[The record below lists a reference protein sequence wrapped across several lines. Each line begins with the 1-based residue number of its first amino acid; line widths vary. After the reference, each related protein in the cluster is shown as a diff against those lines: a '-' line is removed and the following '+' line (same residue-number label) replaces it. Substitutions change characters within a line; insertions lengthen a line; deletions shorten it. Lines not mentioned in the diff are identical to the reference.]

1 MGARKLLALLDIIQT
16 PAGPGFFTFCD
27 PLIFP
32 EILAMKLYARDSHLD
47 LSFPHVMGILNVT
60 PDSFSDGGA
69 HNTLVDAL
77 THTNAMVNAGATIID
92 VGGESTR
99 PGADDV
105 SVEEELARVIPVVEA
120 IAQRFEVW
128 ISVDTSKPDVIRESA
143 RVGAH
148 IINDIRSLS
157 EPGALAAAAE
167 TGLPVCLMHM
177 QGEPRTMQQAPE
189 YQDIVSEVDAYFAAQ
204 IARCEA
210 AGVKK
215 ENLLLDPGFG
225 FGKNLSHNYELLA
238 HLSHFH
244 HYGMPLLVGMSR
256 KSMIGQLLNVG
267 PAQRLTGS
275 LSCAVIAAM
284 QGAQIIRA
292 HDVKETVEAMRVV
305 EATRRAKG

>member
-1 MGARKLLALLDIIQT
+1 
-16 PAGPGFFTFCD
+16 
-27 PLIFP
+27 
-32 EILAMKLYARDSHLD
+32 MKLFARDSHLD

-60 PDSFSDGGA
+60 PDSFSDGGK
-69 HNTLVDAL
+69 HNALVDAL
-77 THTNAMVNAGATIID
+77 THTNEMVNAGATIID

-99 PGADDV
+99 PGADEV
-105 SVEEELARVIPVVEA
+105 SVEEELERVIPVIDA

-128 ISVDTSKPDVIRESA
+128 ISVDTSKADVIREAA

-148 IINDIRSLS
+148 IINDVRSLS
-157 EPGALAAAAE
+157 EPGALEAAAS

-177 QGEPRTMQQAPE
+177 QGEPRTMQQAPVYE
-189 YQDIVSEVDAYFAAQ
+189 NILSEVDTYFAQQ

-210 AGVKK
+210 AGIKK
-215 ENLLLDPGFG
+215 ERLILDPGFG

-238 HLSHFH
+238 HLGDFH
-244 HYGMPLLVGMSR
+244 HFGLPLLVGVSR

-267 PAQRLTGS
+267 PSQRLTGS

-292 HDVKETVEAMRVV
+292 HDVKETAEAMRVV
-305 EATRRAKG
+305 EATRRAKGVS

>member
-1 MGARKLLALLDIIQT
+1 
-16 PAGPGFFTFCD
+16 
-27 PLIFP
+27 
-32 EILAMKLYARDSHLD
+32 MKLFARDSHLD

-60 PDSFSDGGA
+60 PDSFSDGGK
-69 HNTLVDAL
+69 HNALVDAL
-77 THTNAMVNAGATIID
+77 THTNEMVNAGATIID

-99 PGADDV
+99 PGADEV
-105 SVEEELARVIPVVEA
+105 SVEEELERVIPVIDA

-128 ISVDTSKPDVIRESA
+128 ISVDTSKADVIREAA

-148 IINDIRSLS
+148 IINDVRSLS
-157 EPGALAAAAE
+157 EPGALEAAAS

-177 QGEPRTMQQAPE
+177 QGEPRTMQQAPVYE
-189 YQDIVSEVDAYFAAQ
+189 NILSEVDTYFAQQ

-210 AGVKK
+210 AGMKK
-215 ENLLLDPGFG
+215 ERLILDPGFG

-238 HLSHFH
+238 HLGDFH
-244 HYGMPLLVGMSR
+244 HFGLPLLVGMSR

-267 PAQRLTGS
+267 PSQRLTGS

-292 HDVKETVEAMRVV
+292 HDVKETAEAMRVV
-305 EATRRAKG
+305 EATRRAKGVS

>member
-1 MGARKLLALLDIIQT
+1 
-16 PAGPGFFTFCD
+16 
-27 PLIFP
+27 
-32 EILAMKLYARDSHLD
+32 MKLYARDTHLD

-60 PDSFSDGGA
+60 PDSFSDGGT

-77 THTNAMVNAGATIID
+77 THTNEMVNAGATIID

-99 PGADDV
+99 PGADEV

-128 ISVDTSKPDVIRESA
+128 ISVDTSKAEVIREAA

-157 EPGALAAAAE
+157 EPGALQAAAD

-189 YQDIVSEVDAYFAAQ
+189 YQHIVSEVDAYFAAQ

-210 AGVKK
+210 AGIKK
-215 ENLLLDPGFG
+215 ERLLLDPGFG
-225 FGKNLSHNYELLA
+225 FGKNLSHNYQLLA
-238 HLSHFH
+238 NLADFH
-244 HYGMPLLVGMSR
+244 HFGLPLLVGMSR
-256 KSMIGQLLNVG
+256 KSMIGHQLLNVG

-284 QGAQIIRA
+284 QGAQIIRV
-292 HDVKETVEAMRVV
+292 HDVKETVEAMRIV

>member
-1 MGARKLLALLDIIQT
+1 
-16 PAGPGFFTFCD
+16 
-27 PLIFP
+27 
-32 EILAMKLYARDSHLD
+32 MKLFARDSHLD

-60 PDSFSDGGA
+60 PDSFSDGGK
-69 HNTLVDAL
+69 HNALVDAL
-77 THTNAMVNAGATIID
+77 THTNEMVNAGATIID

-99 PGADDV
+99 PGADEV
-105 SVEEELARVIPVVEA
+105 SVEEELERVITVIDA

-128 ISVDTSKPDVIRESA
+128 ISVDTSKADVIREAA

-148 IINDIRSLS
+148 IINDVRSLS
-157 EPGALAAAAE
+157 EPGALEAAAS

-177 QGEPRTMQQAPE
+177 QGEPRTMQQAPVYE
-189 YQDIVSEVDAYFAAQ
+189 NILSEVDTYFAQQ

-210 AGVKK
+210 AGIKK
-215 ENLLLDPGFG
+215 ERLILDPGFG

-238 HLSHFH
+238 HLGDFH
-244 HYGMPLLVGMSR
+244 HFGLPLLVGMSR

-267 PAQRLTGS
+267 PSQRLTGS

-292 HDVKETVEAMRVV
+292 HDVKETAEAMRVV
-305 EATRRAKG
+305 EATRRAKGVS

>member
-1 MGARKLLALLDIIQT
+1 
-16 PAGPGFFTFCD
+16 
-27 PLIFP
+27 
-32 EILAMKLYARDSHLD
+32 MKLFARDSHLD

-60 PDSFSDGGA
+60 PDSFSDGGK
-69 HNTLVDAL
+69 HNALVDAL
-77 THTNAMVNAGATIID
+77 THTNEMVNAGATIID

-99 PGADDV
+99 PGADEV
-105 SVEEELARVIPVVEA
+105 SVEEELERVIPVIDA

-128 ISVDTSKPDVIRESA
+128 ISVDTSKADVIREAA

-148 IINDIRSLS
+148 IINDVRSLS
-157 EPGALAAAAE
+157 EPGALEAAAA

-177 QGEPRTMQQAPE
+177 QGEPRTMQQAPVYE
-189 YQDIVSEVDAYFAAQ
+189 NILSEVDTYFAQQ

-210 AGVKK
+210 AGMKK
-215 ENLLLDPGFG
+215 ERLILDPGFG

-238 HLSHFH
+238 HLGDFH
-244 HYGMPLLVGMSR
+244 HFGLPLLVGMSR

-267 PAQRLTGS
+267 PSQRLTGS

-292 HDVKETVEAMRVV
+292 HDVKETAEAMRVV
-305 EATRRAKG
+305 EATRRAKGVS